1 MPHLSGKLPDIVALL
16 DGFSDP
22 AVLIGRD
29 YSILTANREYHEHY
43 GKPPQRGVGSRC
55 YEVSHHFS
63 RPCDEAGETC
73 PLRNSLATGQAQRVL
88 HVHYTRKGEERVSV
102 ETMPIRDES
111 GEIAYFLEILR
122 ESGVGAAPINEQR
135 LIGHSPAF
143 LRMLE
148 MIERAA
154 PSDTAVLLLGESGT
168 GKEMAALEL
177 HEASRRAG
185 GPFVP
190 VECSGLT
197 ESLFESELFGHEK
210 GSFTG
215 AYARKTGLVEAA
227 HGGTLFFDEVADI
240 PLSLQVKLLRL
251 LETRSYRRVGGVET
265 RQAEF
270 RLVCATHG
278 DLRQAVREGR
288 FRRDLYYRISTF
300 PITLPPLRER
310 GDDLELIADALLER
324 LNRKRHH
331 LSEKALECLKDYDF
345 PGNVRELRNILER
358 AVLLCD
364 GEAIGPEHLPEECR
378 FRNPEAQDTQEK
390 PFSGPVQPLDTIEQQ
405 YLRWALEQQGGDKRD
420 LAKTLGLSERTLY
433 RKLRELKPHDKGRS
447 SQD

>member
-1 MPHLSGKLPDIVALL
+1 MPRATRKLPDINALL
-16 DGFSDP
+16 DGFTDP

-29 YSILTANREYHEHY
+29 YRILAANQRYQAHY
-43 GKPPQRGVGSRC
+43 GVPQRHGPGSHC

-73 PLRNSLATGQAQRVL
+73 PLRNSLATGQTQRVL
-88 HVHYTRKGEERVSV
+88 HLHYTQKGEERVAV
-102 ETMPIRDES
+102 ETMPIRDAR

-122 ESGVGAAPINEQR
+122 ESGVGATPANEQR
-135 LIGHSPAF
+135 LVGRSPAF
-143 LRMLE
+143 LRMLGLV
-148 MIERAA
+148 ERAA

-168 GKEMAALEL
+168 GKEMVALAL

-215 AYARKTGLVEAA
+215 AHARKTGLVEAA
-227 HGGTLFFDEVADI
+227 HGGTLFLDEVADI

-251 LETRSYRRVGGVET
+251 LETQSYRRVGGTEA

-270 RLVCATHG
+270 RLICATHA

-288 FRRDLYYRISTF
+288 FRQDLYYRISTF
-300 PITLPPLRER
+300 PIALPPLRER
-310 GDDLELIADALLER
+310 GEDLELVARSLLDR
-324 LNRKRHH
+324 LNRKRHR
-331 LSEKALECLKDYDF
+331 LSKTALACLGNYDF

-364 GEAIGPEHLPEECR
+364 GEVIGPEHLPEECGCGESAER
-378 FRNPEAQDTQEK
+378 RGRTA
-390 PFSGPVQPLDTIEQQ
+390 PFSGPVLPLEQIERE
-405 YLRWALEQQGGDKRD
+405 YLHWALAQHDVDKRG
-420 LAKTLGLSERTLY
+420 LAKLLGLSERSLY
-433 RKLRELKPHDKGRS
+433 RRLKGLKGNS
-447 SQD
+447 GK

>member
-1 MPHLSGKLPDIVALL
+1 MPDLSYMTRASHKLPDLTALL

-29 YSILTANREYHEHY
+29 YRILAANRHYHAHY
-43 GKPPQRGVGSRC
+43 GKPRRQGAGSHC
-55 YEVSHHFS
+55 YEVSHRFT

-73 PLRNSLATGQAQRVL
+73 PLRNSLATGQTQRVL
-88 HVHYTRKGEERVSV
+88 HLHYTRKGEERVTV
-102 ETMPIRDES
+102 ETMPIRDRQ

-122 ESGVGAAPINEQR
+122 ESSIGAAPVNEQR

-148 MIERAA
+148 LIERAA

-177 HEASRRAG
+177 HEMSRRAG

-215 AYARKTGLVEAA
+215 AHARKTGLVEAA
-227 HGGTLFFDEVADI
+227 QGGTMFLDEVADI
-240 PLSLQVKLLRL
+240 PLSMQVKLLRL

-278 DLRQAVREGR
+278 DLRQAVNDGR

-300 PITLPPLRER
+300 PITLPPLRDR
-310 GDDLELIADALLER
+310 DDDLELIARALLDR
-324 LNRKRHH
+324 MNRKRYR
-331 LSEKALECLKDYDF
+331 LSEQALACLQGYDF

-364 GEAIGPEHLPEECR
+364 GELIGPEHLPEECR
-378 FRNPEAQDTQEK
+378 IGVTGQQHAEVE
-390 PFSGPVQPLDTIEQQ
+390 PFSGPLQPLEAIERQ
-405 YLRWALEQQGGDKRD
+405 YLNWALARNGTDKRA
-420 LAKTLGLSERTLY
+420 LAQTLGLSERTLY
-433 RKLRELKPHDKGRS
+433 RKLRELKN
-447 SQD
+447 QD